1 MNAVFRRRPFAAGY
15 PRTSAALCVLHV
27 LRVISVISVISATV
41 TPAFA
46 DTLSPVGVWRIVDET
61 GDPKALIVI
70 SERDGE
76 YVGALAKSLGRR
88 DALERRCDGC
98 TDDRKGRKLQG
109 MEIIRGLRKDGDEYT
124 GGKILD
130 PDSGSE
136 YGCKIRVVDG
146 GKKLEVRGY
155 FGISLLGRT
164 QTWIR
169 EP

>member
-1 MNAVFRRRPFAAGY
+1 MKAIPNAALWRFVGVAAVLLGNAVAG
-15 PRTSAALCVLHV
+15 T
-27 LRVISVISVISATV
+27 
-41 TPAFA
+41 AFA
-46 DTLSPVGVWRIVDET
+46 QAASPIGMWRIVDET
-61 GDPKALIVI
+61 GDPKALILI

-76 YVGALAKSLGRR
+76 YVGALTKSLGRR
-88 DALERRCDGC
+88 DALERRCNDC
-98 TDDRKGRKLQG
+98 TDDRRGKKLQG

-136 YGCKIRVVDG
+136 YGVKMRLVDG

>member
-1 MNAVFRRRPFAAGY
+1 MLNGMFWRRLLAAGCL
-15 PRTSAALCVLHV
+15 PALLRLCVLYA
-27 LRVISVISVISATV
+27 LSAMSATV

-70 SERDGE
+70 SERDGQ
-76 YVGALAKSLGRR
+76 YVGTLVRSLGRR

-98 TDDRKGRKLQG
+98 TDDRRGKKLQD

>member
-1 MNAVFRRRPFAAGY
+1 LDAILKTVSWRRLCLAAMLTGNALVAA
-15 PRTSAALCVLHV
+15 AA
-27 LRVISVISVISATV
+27 
-41 TPAFA
+41 A
-46 DTLSPVGVWRIVDET
+46 DVSSPVGVWRIVDET
-61 GDPKALIVI
+61 GDPKALITI
-70 SERDGE
+70 TEHDGE
-76 YVGALAKSLGRR
+76 IVGALTKSLGRP
-88 DALERRCDGC
+88 DGLERRCTEC
-98 TDDRKGRKLQG
+98 TDWRKDKKLQG
-109 MEIIRGLRKDGDEYT
+109 LQIIRGLHKDPDSDEYV

-136 YGCKIRVVDG
+136 YGCKMRVVAG

>member
-1 MNAVFRRRPFAAGY
+1 MFRRRPFAAGY

>member
-1 MNAVFRRRPFAAGY
+1 M
-15 PRTSAALCVLHV
+15 
-27 LRVISVISVISATV
+27 RVISVISVISATV